1 MSELS
6 VVVLAAGLG
15 SRFGGDKQLAG
26 IGPNGEAFLDYNIQG
41 CLEAGVENVV
51 MVVRSDIRGALEDH
65 VAAQHENASGFVF
78 VNQDEFGPSRAK
90 PWGTAHAILAARE
103 AVPGAFMVV
112 NADDYYAA
120 ETFHMLRE
128 ILDIGF
134 EHQGGL
140 LGFPLANTLP
150 PEGAVTRGVCRV
162 SDGYLVGID
171 ETKGVHATAEG
182 IFDGDGTELSP
193 DTLVSLNLWG
203 FPGAFMETLQQHW
216 DAFYAEHADDPDA
229 ECLLPDAVGAALATG
244 EFEFRVRP
252 CESRWVGVTYADD
265 LAAAREAFS
274 AGRPD

>member
-1 MSELS
+1 MSDLS

-15 SRFGGDKQLAG
+15 SRFGGDKQLAA
-26 IGPNGEAFLDYNIQG
+26 IGPNGETFLDYNIQG

-51 MVVRSDIRGALEDH
+51 MVVRSDIREALEDH
-65 VAAQHENASGFVF
+65 VAAQHENSKSFTF
-78 VNQDEFGPSRAK
+78 VNQDEFGPARDK
-90 PWGTAHAILAARE
+90 PWGTAHAVLAAKE
-103 AVPGAFMVV
+103 AVRGAFMVV

-150 PEGAVTRGVCRV
+150 PDGAVTRGLCRV

-171 ETKGVHATAEG
+171 ETKGVHATADG
-182 IFDGDGTELSP
+182 VFDGGGVELSAE
-193 DTLVSLNLWG
+193 TLVSLNLWG
-203 FPGAFMETLQQHW
+203 FPQSFMQSLEQFW
-216 DAFYAEHADDPDA
+216 DAFYSEHADDPDA
-229 ECLLPDAVGAALATG
+229 ECLLPDAVGAVLATG